1 MAAGRVLTGF
11 SMPFVA
17 KYGTGSTG
25 VTYSNGMELAR
36 GVDVSIAANASS
48 DNSFYA
54 NNTEAETSAG
64 KFSGGTLTLTVDGLK
79 TAAAQLIY
87 GLSAPDT
94 STGEVVYDDDMAP
107 PDVGVGFVARY
118 QEDGVITYDAI
129 IIKRV
134 RFALA
139 DFSAATQEADISWQ
153 TESLTGTI
161 SRADDAKHSWQSRF
175 PGLATEAAAVAKI
188 KTALSIT

>member
-25 VTYSNGMELAR
+25 VTYSDGMELAR

-48 DNSFYA
+48 DNIFYA
-54 NNTEAETSAG
+54 NNKEAETTAG
-64 KFSGGTLTLTVDGLK
+64 KFSGGTLALTVDGLK

-94 STGEVVYDDDMAP
+94 TGEVVYDDDMAP

-118 QEDGVITYDAI
+118 QEDGVTTYDAI

-139 DFSAATQEADISWQ
+139 DFSAATQEADINWQ

-175 PGLATEAAAVAKI
+175 PSLATEADAVAKI
-188 KTALSIT
+188 KTALSITT